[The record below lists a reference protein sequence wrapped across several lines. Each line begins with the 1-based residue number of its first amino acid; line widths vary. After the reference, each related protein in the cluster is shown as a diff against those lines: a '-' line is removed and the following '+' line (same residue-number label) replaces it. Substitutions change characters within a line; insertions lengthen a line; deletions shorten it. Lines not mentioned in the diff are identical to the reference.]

1 MKAVYGDKCVDVR
14 YSSLEV
20 KAAACQW
27 FQETIKHFFKGGI
40 QKLVKQW
47 QKCIEG
53 GED

>member
-1 MKAVYGDKCVDVR
+1 MPVVSGESK
-14 YSSLEV
+14 
-20 KAAACQW
+20 
-27 FQETIKHFFKGGI
+27 THFFKGGI